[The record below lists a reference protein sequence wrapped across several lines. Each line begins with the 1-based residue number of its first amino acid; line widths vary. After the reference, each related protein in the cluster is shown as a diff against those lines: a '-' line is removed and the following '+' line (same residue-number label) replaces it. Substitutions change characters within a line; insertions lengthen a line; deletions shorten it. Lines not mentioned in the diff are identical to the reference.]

1 MGFGGGEVAGGG
13 PLAEF
18 LTSRREQLQP
28 EDVGIPRERGRRVAG
43 LRRSE
48 VADLAGISVD
58 YYLRLEQGRDRQPSA
73 QVLGALSRA
82 LRLDRVADTYMH
94 RIVQSSGGRQRAPEP
109 ATLEGAEEILRTWG
123 EAPAYITDAH
133 HDIVAVNRA
142 ATSVAPDYLRPG
154 RNLLLDVFAGSESAH
169 DNESWNDTARRLVA
183 ALRFQSDPSSPRL
196 HEILGTL
203 SVEHRK
209 FRQLWSM
216 HEAFPQTTGITMS
229 HIEGHGWVD
238 LRWLTLDVPGEVGH
252 FVTTF
257 YADAGSPGEAAL
269 ATISAGTHSQ
279 STLRP
284 FPTMDASVANF
295 ASASESTPNSS
306 MRASA

>member
-1 MGFGGGEVAGGG
+1 MTGNG

-18 LTSRREQLQP
+18 LASRRGQLQP
-28 EDVGIPRERGRRVAG
+28 EDVGIARERGRRVAG

-58 YYLRLEQGRDRQPSA
+58 YYLRLEQGRDRQPSP
-73 QVLGALSRA
+73 QVLTALSRA
-82 LRLDRVADTYMH
+82 LRLDRVADTYLH
-94 RIVQSSGGRQRAPEP
+94 RVVQSSGGRRRAPRP
-109 ATLEGAEEILRTWG
+109 ALLENAEEILRTWG

-142 ATSVAPDYLRPG
+142 ATAVAPGYLRPG
-154 RNLLLDVFAGSESAH
+154 RNLLLDVFAASDSIH
-169 DNESWNDTARRLVA
+169 DDDSWNDTARRLVA

-203 SVEHRK
+203 SVEHRR
-209 FRQLWSM
+209 FRQLWSL
-216 HEAFPQTTGITMS
+216 HEAFPQTTGVTIS

-238 LRWLTLDVPGEVGH
+238 LRWLTLDVPGEVGY

-269 ATISAGTHSQ
+269 AGISGGGRDHSVM
-279 STLRP
+279 RP
-284 FPTMDASVANF
+284 LPTMDASVVSL
-295 ASASESTPNSS
+295 ASASESAPNSS